1 MLEENVADREVVSVN
16 VAVRLGVIVDDN
28 VDVRL
33 GVSVV
38 EVVTVGDGDC
48 PSVLVR
54 SVKISSRIGSE

>member
-38 EVVTVGDGDC
+38 VTVGDGDC